1 MYPTHDVDAQLL
13 LATLIAAKRRPAELV
28 ELVAAAEFLGCPI
41 KSASLWTAALKR
53 AVSHGLIIV
62 DGGAFTLTPAA
73 QSVVAGLPKKAD
85 SEERIFLVRERLARY
100 EPSAPGAELTLA
112 EEQFED
118 ALRTHASHARQGGA
132 NLLMPKPKPEESAPP
147 RRGGRRPYAGGS
159 RR

>member
-53 AVSHGLIIV
+53 AVSHVLIIA
-62 DGGAFTLTPAA
+62 DGGGFTLTPAA

-85 SEERIFLVRERLARY
+85 SEERVFLVRERLARY
-100 EPSAPGAELTLA
+100 EPAAPCAELTLA

-147 RRGGRRPYAGGS
+147 RRGGRRPYTGGS